1 MLRYLVSYSSLLRSP
16 NCPYRFA
23 ENLDRVLL
31 QGRAAY
37 RVLDGRTIVPIA
49 SEAERATLKRAFS
62 DLAASE
68 FRGARSHLH
77 TAGAELTAGNYASS
91 IRESIHAVKSV
102 ARTLAPS
109 GKLSEALAKLERAVS
124 IHRGLKSGL
133 LSIYGYTSDEKGI
146 RHPLLDDPQAKVD
159 DADALFMIGACSA
172 FVSYMIHK
180 ARLAG
185 LLT

>member
-91 IRESIHAVKSV
+91 IRESIHAVESV
-102 ARTLAPS
+102 RS
-109 GKLSEALAKLERAVS
+109 GLLRHPASSVRLLLSW
-124 IHRGLKSGL
+124 RGLFPFIADFKSGL
-133 LSIYGYTSDEKGI
+133 LSIYGYTSNRQ
-146 RHPLLDDPQAKVD
+146 RHSPS
-159 DADALFMIGACSA
+159 ALG
-172 FVSYMIHK
+172 
-180 ARLAG
+180 RPAG
-185 LLT
+185 